1 MTMNHLQFPLAQ
13 SAIAIILNGQRDCL
27 QKLQQH
33 WQNYQCIIVCDGAWH
48 DVATLLNLSEAT
60 EKVVVL
66 GDGDSIQLQ
75 EFNTTKHRQNR
86 GKFPQ
91 YLEPRT
97 ANKEIFSNFA
107 VNMRDGFFSNCIS
120 NEQNIVQLP
129 KHFIHITEQDSTDF
143 EKALRWLLKQ
153 REEEQVET
161 DELSSKNPPKSPFE
175 KGGRLPSFV
184 KRGWG
189 RFNSKRVL
197 IKKIEAD
204 KPNIDVYWANGGELD
219 HTLGNMALS
228 AKYYQDFSLHFYTDN
243 QYYCYIK
250 DSLRIS
256 GVKGKTLSIFPFP
269 KLWIKATQGL
279 TYPMTDYLMQ
289 MHTQQS
295 LRNHAKADEVLIE
308 GKGEG
313 FVFVAY
319 PLAT

>member
-1 MTMNHLQFPLAQ
+1 MTMNYLQFPLAQ
-13 SAIAIILNGQRDCL
+13 SATAIILNGQRDCL

-33 WQNYQCIIVCDGAWH
+33 WENYQRIIVCDGAWY
-48 DVATLLNLSEAT
+48 DVATLFNLNEPT

-66 GDGDSIQLQ
+66 GDGDSIKIQ

-97 ANKEIFSNFA
+97 ANKEIFTNFA
-107 VNMRDGFFSNCIS
+107 VNMRDDSSSDHSS
-120 NEQNIVQLP
+120 NEKNIAQLP

-143 EKALRWLLKQ
+143 EKALRWLAKQGKEEQ
-153 REEEQVET
+153 REKENKEEQVET
-161 DELSSKNPPKSPFE
+161 N
-175 KGGRLPSFV
+175 
-184 KRGWG
+184 
-189 RFNSKRVL
+189 
-197 IKKIEAD
+197 

-228 AKYYQDFSLHFYTDN
+228 AKYYQTFSLHFYTDS

-250 DSLRIS
+250 DNLRIS

-279 TYPMTDYLMQ
+279 AYPMTDYLMQ

-295 LRNHAKADEVLIE
+295 LRNHSKADEVLIE
-308 GKGEG
+308 GEGAG
-313 FVFVAY
+313 FVFVTF
-319 PLAT
+319 L

>member
-1 MTMNHLQFPLAQ
+1 MTKTNHLHFPLAQ
-13 SAIAIILNGQRDCL
+13 SATAIILNGQRDCL

-48 DVATLLNLSEAT
+48 DVATLLNLSEPT

-66 GDGDSIQLQ
+66 GDGDSIQIQ
-75 EFNTTKHRQNR
+75 EFNTTNYRQNR

-91 YLEPRT
+91 YLKPRT
-97 ANKEIFSNFA
+97 ANKEIFTNFA
-107 VNMRDGFFSNCIS
+107 VNMRDDSSSNHS
-120 NEQNIVQLP
+120 SHEQNIAQLP

-143 EKALRWLLKQ
+143 EKALRWLAKQ
-153 REEEQVET
+153 GEEEQRKKENKEEQVET
-161 DELSSKNPPKSPFE
+161 SK
-175 KGGRLPSFV
+175 L
-184 KRGWG
+184 
-189 RFNSKRVL
+189 
-197 IKKIEAD
+197 
-204 KPNIDVYWANGGELD
+204 NIDVYWANGGELD

-228 AKYYQDFSLHFYTDN
+228 AKYYQDFSLHFYTDS

-250 DSLRIS
+250 DNLRIG

-279 TYPMTDYLMQ
+279 TYPMMDYLMQ

-313 FVFVAY
+313 FVFLGMMCCKAVSC
-319 PLAT
+319 

>member
-13 SAIAIILNGQRDCL
+13 SATAIILNGQRDCL

-33 WQNYQCIIVCDGAWH
+33 WQDYQRIIVCDGAWH

-66 GDGDSIQLQ
+66 GDGDSIQMQ
-75 EFNTTKHRQNR
+75 QSNITSHRQNR
-86 GKFPQ
+86 EKFPQ

-97 ANKEIFSNFA
+97 ANKEIFTNFT
-107 VNMRDGFFSNCIS
+107 VNMRDDSYSNDSS
-120 NEQNIVQLP
+120 NKKNMAHLP

-143 EKALRWLLKQ
+143 EKALRWLAKQ
-153 REEEQVET
+153 EEEEQVET
-161 DELSSKNPPKSPFE
+161 DELSSKNPPKSPFK

-189 RFNSKRVL
+189 RFNSKT
-197 IKKIEAD
+197 D

-228 AKYYQDFSLHFYTDN
+228 AKYYQAFSLHFYTDS
-243 QYYCYIK
+243 QYYCYLK

-279 TYPMTDYLMQ
+279 AYPMTDYLMQ

-319 PLAT
+319 L

>member
-1 MTMNHLQFPLAQ
+1 MTMNHLQFPLTQ
-13 SAIAIILNGQRDCL
+13 SATAIILNGQRDCL

-33 WQNYQCIIVCDGAWH
+33 WQDYQRIIVCDGAWY
-48 DVATLLNLSEAT
+48 DVATFLNLSEAT

-66 GDGDSIQLQ
+66 GDGDSIQMQQSSITNQLT
-75 EFNTTKHRQNR
+75 NHHRQNI
-86 GKFPQ
+86 
-91 YLEPRT
+91 
-97 ANKEIFSNFA
+97 A
-107 VNMRDGFFSNCIS
+107 
-120 NEQNIVQLP
+120 QLP

-153 REEEQVET
+153 MEEENKEEQIGQT
-161 DELSSKNPPKSPFE
+161 N
-175 KGGRLPSFV
+175 
-184 KRGWG
+184 
-189 RFNSKRVL
+189 
-197 IKKIEAD
+197 

-228 AKYYQDFSLHFYTDN
+228 AKYYQAFSLHFYTDS
-243 QYYCYIK
+243 QYYCYLK

-295 LRNHAKADEVLIE
+295 LRNDAEADEVLIE
-308 GKGEG
+308 GIGSG